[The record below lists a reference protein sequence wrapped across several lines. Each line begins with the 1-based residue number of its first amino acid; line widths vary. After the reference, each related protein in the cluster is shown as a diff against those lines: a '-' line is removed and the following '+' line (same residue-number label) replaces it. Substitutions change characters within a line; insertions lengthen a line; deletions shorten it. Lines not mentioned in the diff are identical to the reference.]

1 MILVTGGTGFIGS
14 NIVAA
19 LVARGETVAVCDRHL
34 DDDRA
39 AYIAGLGI
47 THRVHGDD
55 VVAWLAGRDD
65 VSAVVHMGAI
75 SATTETDVDL
85 VLRTNVWLSLELW
98 DHCAARGIPFLYASS
113 AQVYGDGALGF
124 DDDEGQAAMAA
135 LRTITPYGASKLL
148 FDRLVIRERN
158 AGRPVPP
165 QWAGLRFFNVYGP
178 HEGHKGGMMSVIAKT
193 YPALAAGEP
202 IRLFR
207 SERPDYPDGGQKRDF
222 VHVAD
227 CADVVLWLLDNPGV
241 SGIFNLGSGQ
251 ARTWLDLANAMFAAM
266 GREPQVEF
274 IAMPEELR
282 GRYQYF
288 TQAQMG
294 KLRAAGYERPFTSLE
309 DGVASYVIGYLA
321 RAGKPG

>member
-1 MILVTGGTGFIGS
+1 LILVTGGTGFIGS

-19 LVARGETVAVCDRHL
+19 LVARGDRVAVCDRHL
-34 DDDRA
+34 DDGRA
-39 AYIAGLGI
+39 SHIAGLA
-47 THRVHGDD
+47 VEQWVAAED
-55 VVAWLAGRDD
+55 VVAWLAGRVD
-65 VSAVVHMGAI
+65 VTAVVHMGAI

-98 DHCAARGIPFLYASS
+98 DLCAARGIPFIYASS

-124 DDDEGQAAMAA
+124 ADDESQQAMAR

-148 FDRLVIRERN
+148 FDRLVIRERD
-158 AGRPVPP
+158 AGRPLPP

-207 SERPDYPDGGQKRDF
+207 SERADYPDGGQKRDF

-251 ARTWLDLANAMFAAM
+251 ARTWLDLAHAMFAAM
-266 GREPQVEF
+266 GRQPRVEF
-274 IAMPEELR
+274 VDMPTELR

-288 TQAQMG
+288 TQADMTR
-294 KLRAAGYERPFTSLE
+294 LRRAGYTRSFTGLE
-309 DGVASYVIGYLA
+309 EGVAAYVGGYLS
-321 RAGKPG
+321 AGGTPV

>member
-19 LVARGETVAVCDRHL
+19 LVARGERVAVCDRHL
-34 DDDRA
+34 EDGRA
-39 AYIAGLGI
+39 AHIAGLEI
-47 THRVHGDD
+47 AERVRADD
-55 VVAWLAGRDD
+55 VVAWLARRDD
-65 VSAVVHMGAI
+65 VGAVIHMGAI

-124 DDDEGQAAMAA
+124 ADDESQQTMAA

-148 FDRLVIRERN
+148 FDRLVIRERD
-158 AGRPVPP
+158 AGRPTPP

-178 HEGHKGGMMSVIAKT
+178 HEGHKGGMKSVIAKT

-207 SERPDYPDGGQKRDF
+207 SERADYGDGGQKRDF

-227 CADVVLWLLDNPGV
+227 CADVVLWLLDNPCV

-251 ARTWLDLANAMFAAM
+251 ARTWLDLAHAMFAAM
-266 GREPQVEF
+266 GREPAVEF
-274 IAMPEELR
+274 IDMPEELS

-288 TQAQMG
+288 TQAEMG
-294 KLRAAGYERPFTSLE
+294 KLRAAGYARPFRTLE
-309 DGVASYVIGYLA
+309 AGVASYVTDYLA
-321 RAGKPG
+321 GQESRG

>member
-1 MILVTGGTGFIGS
+1 LILVTGGTGFIGS

-19 LVARGETVAVCDRHL
+19 LVARGERVAVCDRHL
-34 DDDRA
+34 NDGRA
-39 AYIAGLGI
+39 AHIAGLEI
-47 THRVHGDD
+47 AERVHADD

-65 VSAVVHMGAI
+65 VDAVIHMGAI

-98 DHCAARGIPFLYASS
+98 DLCAARGIPFLYASS
-113 AQVYGDGALGF
+113 AQVYGDGSLGF
-124 DDDEGQAAMAA
+124 ADDESQQAMAA

-148 FDRLVIRERN
+148 FDRLVIRERD
-158 AGRPVPP
+158 AGRPTPP

-178 HEGHKGGMMSVIAKT
+178 HEGHKGGMKSVIAKT

-202 IRLFR
+202 IRLFH
-207 SERPDYPDGGQKRDF
+207 SERPDYGDGGQKRDF

-241 SGIFNLGSGQ
+241 SGIFNLGSGE
-251 ARTWLDLANAMFAAM
+251 ARTWLDLAHAMFAAM
-266 GREPQVEF
+266 GREPSVEF
-274 IAMPEELR
+274 IDMPHELR

-288 TQAQMG
+288 TQAEMG
-294 KLRAAGYERPFTSLE
+294 KLRAAGYVRPFTSLE
-309 DGVASYVIGYLA
+309 EGVADYVTGYLA
-321 RAGKPG
+321 RQESQG

>member
-19 LVARGETVAVCDRHL
+19 LVARGERVAVCDRHL
-34 DDDRA
+34 HDGRA
-39 AYIAGLGI
+39 AHIAGLDVAE
-47 THRVHGDD
+47 RVHGDD
-55 VVAWLAGRDD
+55 VVAWLAGRND
-65 VSAVVHMGAI
+65 VSAVIHMGAI

-98 DHCAARGIPFLYASS
+98 DLCAAKSIPFLYASS
-113 AQVYGDGALGF
+113 AQVYGDGNLGF
-124 DDDEGQAAMAA
+124 ADDESQQAMAA

-148 FDRLVIRERN
+148 FDRLVIRERDG
-158 AGRPVPP
+158 GRPTPP

-178 HEGHKGGMMSVIAKT
+178 HEGHKGGMKSVIAKT

-207 SERPDYPDGGQKRDF
+207 SERDDYPDGGQKRDF
-222 VHVAD
+222 VHVGD

-251 ARTWLDLANAMFAAM
+251 ARTWLDLAHAMFAAM
-266 GREPQVEF
+266 GRDPAVEF
-274 IAMPEELR
+274 IDMPQELR

-288 TQAQMG
+288 TQAEMG
-294 KLRAAGYERPFTSLE
+294 KLRAAGYTRPFTTLE
-309 DGVASYVIGYLA
+309 AGVASYVTDYLA
-321 RAGKPG
+321 GQESRG

>member
-19 LVARGETVAVCDRHL
+19 LVARGEEVAVCDRHL
-34 DDDRA
+34 DDGRA
-39 AYIAGLGI
+39 ANIAGLAVA
-47 THRVHGDD
+47 HRVPADNLM
-55 VVAWLAGRDD
+55 AWLGERDD
-65 VSAVVHMGAI
+65 VAAVIHMGAI

-98 DHCAARGIPFLYASS
+98 DLCAARAIPFLYASS
-113 AQVYGDGALGF
+113 AQVYGDGSLGF
-124 DDDEGQAAMAA
+124 ADDESQEAMAD

-148 FDRLVIRERN
+148 FDRLVIRERD
-158 AGRPVPP
+158 AGRPTPP

-178 HEGHKGGMMSVIAKT
+178 HEGHKGEMKSVVAKT
-193 YPALAAGEP
+193 YPALASGEP

-207 SERPDYPDGGQKRDF
+207 SERNDYPDGGQKRDF

-227 CADVVLWLLDNPGV
+227 CADVVLWLLDRPGV

-251 ARTWLDLANAMFAAM
+251 ARTWLDLAHAMFAAM
-266 GREPQVEF
+266 GKSPRVEF
-274 IAMPEELR
+274 VAMPEALR

-288 TQAQMG
+288 TQADMT
-294 KLRAAGYERPFTSLE
+294 KLRAAGYDRPFTTLE
-309 DGVASYVIGYLA
+309 AGVADYVTGYLA
-321 RAGKPG
+321 TEGAPG

>member
-19 LVARGETVAVCDRHL
+19 LAARGEEIAVCDRHL
-34 DDDRA
+34 DEGRA
-39 AYIAGLGI
+39 ANIAGLAVA
-47 THRVHGDD
+47 HRVPADNLL
-55 VVAWLAGRDD
+55 AWLGQRDD
-65 VSAVVHMGAI
+65 VAAVIHMGAI

-98 DHCAARGIPFLYASS
+98 DLCAERGIPFLYASS
-113 AQVYGDGALGF
+113 AQVYGDGSLGF
-124 DDDEGQAAMAA
+124 ADDESQEAMAA

-148 FDRLVIRERN
+148 FDRLVIRERD
-158 AGRPVPP
+158 AGRPTPP

-178 HEGHKGGMMSVIAKT
+178 HEGHKGAMKSVIAKT
-193 YPALAAGEP
+193 YPAVAAGEP

-207 SERPDYPDGGQKRDF
+207 SERSDYPDGGQKRDF

-227 CADVVLWLLDNPGV
+227 CADVVLWLLDHPGV
-241 SGIFNLGSGQ
+241 CGIFNLGSGQ
-251 ARTWLDLANAMFAAM
+251 ARTWLDLAHAMFAAM

-274 IAMPEELR
+274 IALPQALR

-288 TQAQMG
+288 TQADMA
-294 KLRAAGYERPFTSLE
+294 KLRAAGYDRPFTSLE
-309 DGVASYVIGYLA
+309 AGVADYVTGYLA
-321 RAGKPG
+321 TEGAPA